1 MWKWN
6 LILLTKQGTIPILF
20 LCFFS
25 FDIYEAGGSIT
36 IHTCIHVHCMYIRV
50 FDKLIGTPLAQRAS
64 YVAHHNSLFGPD
76 GAGNYDYI
84 VTNSIN
90 SLLIGSRCISNGAY
104 TNHCWANLAQASKL
118 TLSFKKMFFITCII
132 YNIIFIIKNI
142 LKNERVSF
150 EAWAKLLQLFELK
163 IDWQVFFNG
172 YDHCLFGIHRGRP
185 HWYLGSCIWDGC

>member
-1 MWKWN
+1 
-6 LILLTKQGTIPILF
+6 
-20 LCFFS
+20 
-25 FDIYEAGGSIT
+25 
-36 IHTCIHVHCMYIRV
+36 MYIRV

-118 TLSFKKMFFITCII
+118 TLSFKKMFFYYM
-132 YNIIFIIKNI
+132 YNIQYNFYNKKHFKKWKSKFWSLGQIVTTIWAENRLTSIF
-142 LKNERVSF
+142 
-150 EAWAKLLQLFELK
+150 
-163 IDWQVFFNG
+163 
-172 YDHCLFGIHRGRP
+172 
-185 HWYLGSCIWDGC
+185 